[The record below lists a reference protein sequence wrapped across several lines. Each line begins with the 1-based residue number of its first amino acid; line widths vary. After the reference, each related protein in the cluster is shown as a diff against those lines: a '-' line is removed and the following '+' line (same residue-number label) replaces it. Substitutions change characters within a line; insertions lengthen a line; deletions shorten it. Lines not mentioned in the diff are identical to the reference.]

1 METVDFRSDT
11 VTRPVPEMREAM
23 SRAPLGDDVFGDDPS
38 VNLLQ
43 ERAAELLGKE
53 AALFVP
59 SGTMANQVALRSHT
73 EPGDEI
79 IVEASS
85 HIVLYEGGGFAAL
98 SGLSARCVAGE
109 LGVMSLADV
118 RAAVRPPGGLSHYPN
133 SSLLCVENTANRAG
147 GTVVPASHCTALG
160 ELAREEGLAVH
171 LDGARM
177 FNATVVQGIPAAE
190 LAAPFDSISF
200 CLSKGLGCPVG
211 SLLVGSRTF
220 IDRAHRFRKMFGGGM
235 RQAGVLAAAG
245 LFALDHHIDRLAEDH
260 RRARHMGEALA
271 AMPGFSVD
279 LDTVATNMVY
289 ADVAGGAA
297 AELVDYLGARGV
309 LITAVSA
316 ESVRLVTHLDVDDAG
331 VERTLSACL
340 DFASTARA
348 SA

>member
-1 METVDFRSDT
+1 
-11 VTRPVPEMREAM
+11 
-23 SRAPLGDDVFGDDPS
+23 
-38 VNLLQ
+38 
-43 ERAAELLGKE
+43 
-53 AALFVP
+53 
-59 SGTMANQVALRSHT
+59 
-73 EPGDEI
+73 
-79 IVEASS
+79 
-85 HIVLYEGGGFAAL
+85 
-98 SGLSARCVAGE
+98 
-109 LGVMSLADV
+109 
-118 RAAVRPPGGLSHYPN
+118 
-133 SSLLCVENTANRAG
+133 
-147 GTVVPASHCTALG
+147 VVPASHCTALG